1 MIVKNIIVFET
12 SKNERVYS
20 FSFPI
25 GAPIG
30 EIHDALYDM
39 VKETLEVAQKTAE
52 SIKSVPSEI
61 VGDSN
66 GQ

>member
-1 MIVKNIIVFET
+1 MDIKNVIVFEVN
-12 SKNERVYS
+12 KNDRMYS

-30 EIHDALYDM
+30 EIHDALYEM
-39 VKETLEVAQKTAE
+39 VKQTIEVAAKTAE

-61 VGDSN
+61 VG